1 MNPKLISNCGPCFDK
16 PSLRVSLI
24 DCATGDPVDLSG
36 GGVATRQVVA
46 TSSQVIPFTDATPI
60 SLAPPVGAVIAEISV
75 EGGNARFTTDG
86 TTPDNAIMQGHRVTD
101 WGRIE
106 LESPSEVTSFQLVGL
121 PGHAG
126 SIYVEYFVLSTL
138 TNV

>member
-1 MNPKLISNCGPCFDK
+1 MNPKLISSCGDCGSK
-16 PSLRVSLI
+16 PALRAVLV
-24 DCATGDPVDLSG
+24 DCVTGDPVDLSG
-36 GGVATRQVVA
+36 SSTRQVVA
-46 TSSQVIPFTDATPI
+46 TSSQVIPFTDASPI

-75 EGGNARFTTDG
+75 EGGNARFATDG
-86 TTPDNAIMQGHRVTD
+86 TAPNNATFQGHRVTD

-126 SIYVEYFVLSTL
+126 TIYVEYFILSTL
-138 TNV
+138 GNI